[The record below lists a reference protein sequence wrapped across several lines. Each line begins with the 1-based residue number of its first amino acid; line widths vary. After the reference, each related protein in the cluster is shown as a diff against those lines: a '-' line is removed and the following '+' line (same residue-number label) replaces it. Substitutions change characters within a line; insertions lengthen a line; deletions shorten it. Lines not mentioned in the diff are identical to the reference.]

1 MYRIML
7 VDDEVGVRNSIKAK
21 IDWASAGFAIALEA
35 ANGLEALQLLGEQ
48 PLPDIVITDVRMPQM
63 DGIAFVNACKEKYP
77 GLRIIVLSGYSD
89 FEYMK
94 AAIQLGV
101 KDYLLKPVVRSELTA
116 LLGKLAA
123 ELEEDRNRI
132 REQDQEEIKNHQQLG
147 LMQEQLLWQL
157 VKDEWF
163 SVSTMKERMVQLQLS
178 DLAIDEVHAQFVTVE
193 MRIPPGRLDD
203 WSDRKDLLYLAFQ
216 LLCRES
222 TQKWEYVYPFYAIS
236 HPAMMHYLILIQNDE
251 HERFIADFVRKL
263 KRDIQTY
270 LKVDSVLGIGEHING
285 LKQLKDG
292 YASSMLAWSQGTVH
306 LDKAQPN
313 QNMLAMTHTFSQ
325 EVERKLMQTI
335 ENLDMLAFTKQLHAI
350 FSANRDTPMFVF
362 TFLTLRIILLFN
374 AIAKKFELGDASL
387 QRYLWNCQMTVRDY
401 SSREQVLEQLHD
413 MAQLVMDEVRKTRFS
428 SGQQMMEA
436 IRNYVEENFSY
447 ELTLASLAD
456 MFHLNETYLS
466 GLFKQNVGV
475 TFSDYVTRLRLN
487 RALVLLKESELKLT
501 EIATLVGYSSSSYFS
516 TAFKKFYGKGPK
528 EYREELRSE
537 RNVKEAPML

>member
-7 VDDEVGVRNSIKAK
+7 IDDEVGVRNSIKAK
-21 IDWASAGFAIALEA
+21 IDWVSAGFEIALEA
-35 ANGLEALQLLGEQ
+35 ANGLEALQLLEAF
-48 PLPDIVITDVRMPQM
+48 PLPDVVITDVRMPQM
-63 DGIAFVNACKEKYP
+63 DGISFVSACKEKYP
-77 GLRIIVLSGYSD
+77 ALRIIVLSGYSD

-123 ELEEDRNRI
+123 ELEEDRNRL
-132 REQDQEEIKNHQQLG
+132 REQDQEEIKNHRQLQ

-163 SVSTMKERMVQLQLS
+163 SVSAMKERMAQLQLS
-178 DLAIDEVHAQFVTVE
+178 ALAVDDVHAQFVTVE

-203 WSDRKDLLYLAFQ
+203 WSERKDLLYLAFQ
-216 LLCRES
+216 MLCRES
-222 TQKWEYVYPFYAIS
+222 AQKWESIYPFYAMS
-236 HPAMMHYLILIQNDE
+236 HPAMIHFVIRIQNAE
-251 HERFIADFVRKL
+251 HDRFLADFVRKL
-263 KRDIQTY
+263 KRDIQSY
-270 LKVDSVLGIGEHING
+270 LKVDSVLGIGEPING
-285 LKQLKDG
+285 LRQLKDG
-292 YASSMLAWSQGTVH
+292 YASSMLAWSQGTIH
-306 LDKAQPN
+306 SDKAEQDR
-313 QNMLAMTHTFSQ
+313 NMLAMTHSFSP

-335 ENLDMLAFTKQLHAI
+335 ENLDMSAFTKQLHAI
-350 FSANRDTPMFVF
+350 FSSDRDTPMFVF

-387 QRYLWNCQMTVRDY
+387 QSYLWNCQMSVRDY
-401 SSREQVLEQLHD
+401 SSREQVLDQLHN
-413 MAQLVMDEVRKTRFS
+413 MARLVMEEVRKTRFS

-436 IRNYVEENFSY
+436 IRNYVDENFSY

-466 GLFKQNVGV
+466 GLFKQSVGV
-475 TFSDYVTRLRLN
+475 TFSDYMTRLRLN
-487 RALVLLKESELKLT
+487 RAAVLLKESELKLT
-501 EIATLVGYSSSSYFS
+501 DIATLVGYSSSSYFS

-528 EYREELRSE
+528 EYREESQSKSL
-537 RNVKEAPML
+537 K